1 MLQQT
6 NAQYQQANRELE
18 SKSFFMD
25 VYVLTYYCSEPRRDQ
40 QAAEGGAGPLGPAA
54 EEQEVVIHSQM
65 WTWPSVQ

>member
-25 VYVLTYYCSEPRRDQ
+25 VYVYVLSCYCSEPRRDQ

-65 WTWPSVQ
+65 